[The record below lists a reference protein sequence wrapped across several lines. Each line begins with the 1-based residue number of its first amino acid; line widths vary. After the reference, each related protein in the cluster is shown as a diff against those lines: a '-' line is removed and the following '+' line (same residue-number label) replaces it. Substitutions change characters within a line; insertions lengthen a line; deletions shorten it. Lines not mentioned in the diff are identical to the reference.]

1 MCKIK
6 LNSIHKIYEY
16 WIIVLSLQNKTYSY
30 GRKFNEDY
38 LRDLYQ
44 LGKSDKKHRFQ
55 PQIIRKYIRVV
66 DLMIAEDNVQGLWK
80 YNSLNCQIIIN
91 SIVMVNNMIANNMT
105 PAFPTHPGEIL
116 KDEIEYRG
124 ISQRKLAEEMGIAYS
139 ALNEILNARRPVTE
153 KKALLFEAALGV
165 NAEPLLK
172 MQMRYNIQST
182 RKDATFMKRL
192 SQVRKIAA
200 AL

>member
-1 MCKIK
+1 M
-6 LNSIHKIYEY
+6 
-16 WIIVLSLQNKTYSY
+16 
-30 GRKFNEDY
+30 G
-38 LRDLYQ
+38 
-44 LGKSDKKHRFQ
+44 
-55 PQIIRKYIRVV
+55 
-66 DLMIAEDNVQGLWK
+66 
-80 YNSLNCQIIIN
+80 
-91 SIVMVNNMIANNMT
+91 NNMIANNMT

-153 KKALLFEAALGV
+153 KTALLFEAALGV

-192 SQVRKIAA
+192 SQVRRIAA